1 MCMMSIINSI
11 NAVCKLCPKY
21 MRCSVR
27 NLPGERQC
35 REDVYSFAP
44 HLQVDTN
51 IYEHNDFKHINGVR
65 GKWK

>member
-1 MCMMSIINSI
+1 M
-11 NAVCKLCPKY
+11 
-21 MRCSVR
+21 R

-35 REDVYSFAP
+35 KEDVYSFAP

-65 GKWK
+65 GTMEIV